1 MIRSRGLQ
9 ILEIALDIL
18 FFALCCALPLI
29 SVAVPLISRLIGS
42 FVDLNKCSRGIEKI
56 MCRKQHKMDSNTV
69 QSEIWDGITIITGST
84 PSRKTMYTLVHLH
97 ICMYI
102 CFQFFFKAK
111 AECFCSA
118 FFFCYDL
125 SVASVICVSFFY
137 KRKKKTQQQS
147 TAIVR

>member
-18 FFALCCALPLI
+18 FFALCRALPLI
-29 SVAVPLISRLIGS
+29 SVALPLISRLIGS

-102 CFQFFFKAK
+102 CFQFFLKRRL
-111 AECFCSA
+111 SVSVQR
-118 FFFCYDL
+118 FFF
-125 SVASVICVSFFY
+125 VMICRLPVWFAFRFFY
-137 KRKKKTQQQS
+137 KRKKKRNNNQPQL
-147 TAIVR
+147 